1 MLTLADIGECPPV
14 PATVLGA
21 SRAFSCFFP
30 SASSE
35 AGILLMLLLQRRS
48 LHAKPHASAH
58 AASER
63 QNWGLSDSKAHVF
76 LNFFFFLKCFLRK
89 CCAVKDVQ
97 CRLFSPK
104 DVVSSKTTTL

>member
-35 AGILLMLLLQRRS
+35 AGILLLLLLQRRS
-48 LHAKPHASAH
+48 LHAKPHSSAH

-63 QNWGLSDSKAHVF
+63 RNWGLSDSKAHVF
-76 LNFFFFLKCFLRK
+76 SIFFLPEMFPKEMLCSER
-89 CCAVKDVQ
+89 CSVQ
-97 CRLFSPK
+97 TVFP
-104 DVVSSKTTTL
+104 